1 MRNLAQRTA
10 SSTKEIQTIIEDLQ
24 KGSRQAATAMS
35 DSLQGVGRC
44 VENSQRAS
52 ESLRSVGE
60 GIGHI
65 TQLNGLIAT
74 TTEQQATASR
84 EIADQLRSVQAIA
97 EHTAANIGVLASS
110 SQSLSPLAVRLAALG
125 QSFHT

>member
-1 MRNLAQRTA
+1 QGRGFAVVADEVRNLAQRTA

-52 ESLRSVGE
+52 DSLRSVG
-60 GIGHI
+60 
-65 TQLNGLIAT
+65 
-74 TTEQQATASR
+74 
-84 EIADQLRSVQAIA
+84 
-97 EHTAANIGVLASS
+97 
-110 SQSLSPLAVRLAALG
+110 
-125 QSFHT
+125 